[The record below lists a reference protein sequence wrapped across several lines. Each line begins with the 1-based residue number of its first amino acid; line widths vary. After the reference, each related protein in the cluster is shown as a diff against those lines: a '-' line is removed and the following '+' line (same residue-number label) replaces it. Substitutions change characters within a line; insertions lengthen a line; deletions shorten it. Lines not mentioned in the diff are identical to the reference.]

1 MTNDV
6 LMTEFPATDTDAITA
21 LGSPAEPEVE
31 PATPDVEEKEKE
43 DDGTGT
49 DKPWRVILYND
60 EVHTFEEVIN
70 QLIKAT
76 GCSRGKA
83 EELAQTVDQKGQADV
98 YEGDFQECFEVQ
110 QILKEIQLVTEI
122 RG

>member
-1 MTNDV
+1 MTTLD
-6 LMTEFPATDTDAITA
+6 LDRA
-21 LGSPAEPEVE
+21 LASPAEPDVE
-31 PATPDVEEKEKE
+31 PATPDVEEEEKA

-70 QLIKAT
+70 QLMKAT

-83 EELAQTVDQKGQADV
+83 EDLANTVDQKGQADV

-110 QILKEIQLVTEI
+110 QVLKEIQLVTEI